1 MSVFSR
7 FTDIVNANLNHL
19 LEKAED
25 PEKMIKLIIQEMDE
39 ALIDIRAVAAKHLA
53 EKQACQRVMKEQEKL
68 LQQWQEKA
76 ELAITKDREDLAKQ
90 ALIEKQHIQK
100 NIDNSQNELSQ
111 IELSLTSIQQDS
123 QRLNEKIH
131 DAKARQKTLLLRRQA
146 ASTSLALKAKS
157 ASYNIEDTLAKF
169 ELYEQKVEQIEAQV
183 AAYDVTKNTSAT
195 GELAELESLAQAAV
209 IDKELSAI
217 REKLKLAS

>member
-7 FTDIVNANLNHL
+7 FTDIVNANLNSL
-19 LEKAED
+19 LERAED

-53 EKQACQRVMKEQEKL
+53 EKQTCQRSIKEHEKF

-76 ELAITKDREDLAKQ
+76 ELAIARDREDLAKQ
-90 ALIEKQHIQK
+90 ALFEKQYIQK
-100 NIDNSQNELSQ
+100 NIDNIRNEFAE
-111 IELSLTSIQQDS
+111 IELSLNTIQQDS
-123 QRLNEKIH
+123 QHLHEKIH

-146 ASTSLALKAKS
+146 ASTRLALKAKT
-157 ASYNIEDTLAKF
+157 ASDNIEATLAKF

-183 AAYDVTKNTSAT
+183 AAYDITKNTSTT
-195 GELAELESLAQAAV
+195 GDLAELESLAQAAV

-217 REKLKLAS
+217 REKLAS

>member
-39 ALIDIRAVAAKHLA
+39 VLIDIRAVAAKHLA
-53 EKQACQRVMKEQEKL
+53 EKRACQRAMKEQENL

-100 NIDNSQNELSQ
+100 NIDNSQNELAQ
-111 IELSLTSIQQDS
+111 IELSLASIQQDS

-131 DAKARQKTLLLRRQA
+131 DAKARQKTLILRRQA
-146 ASTSLALKAKS
+146 ASTRLALKAKS
-157 ASYNIEDTLAKF
+157 ASNNIEATLAKF

-183 AAYDVTKNTSAT
+183 AAYDLTKNTST
-195 GELAELESLAQAAV
+195 TDELAELENLAQAAV

-217 REKLKLAS
+217 REKLAS